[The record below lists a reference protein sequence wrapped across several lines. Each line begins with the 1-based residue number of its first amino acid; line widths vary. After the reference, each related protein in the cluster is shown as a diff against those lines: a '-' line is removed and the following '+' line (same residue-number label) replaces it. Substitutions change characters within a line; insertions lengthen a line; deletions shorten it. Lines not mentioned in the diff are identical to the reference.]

1 MPRKSLQLNDFSGGL
16 NTKSSPRDIQY
27 NEVQKADNVVLSN
40 TGLIEASSD
49 STTKASA
56 PTFPFIHT
64 QAGNGAFTFNS
75 QFNLDLSG
83 TATSPT
89 QIIAY
94 PSNWAAGNSTINF
107 LSRAFDNTGS
117 FTVLEDGVA
126 STQGNDGSTA
136 NLLAEALDDSE
147 TGVDVDDASG
157 LDADT
162 YIKVG
167 SEVMEITSISS
178 NTLTVVRGAKGT
190 TAASHSDDT
199 AVHKADPSINMK
211 VTGAI
216 QPVYY
221 FVDGVLYVSDKLVVD
236 GDNDTEPRKLQY
248 VLEDRFVEKIT
259 GWSDDKLRVVA
270 TDDMFESIESD
281 TDGNFATNVPSAA
294 GEFLVILSTDPSTD
308 SSSYSNVTTSGAA
321 NIVTTTN
328 PGDTAPSPNED
339 IGLTDKIIYLTAI
352 GATTNLDT
360 DVLLNLP
367 DEDDGASDFE
377 DGQIIFIN
385 SEAMKIKGSPSYIDN
400 SATKDV
406 VQLVV
411 DRDIYGTGALEH
423 GGESEVKTQT
433 SSTTSVTG
441 GGWEAGTYEFC
452 HTVVDLQNNE
462 TLPITTSGLSVHN
475 ITEGS
480 YFTKVGLRLK
490 DTNFTTRKNEKGVR
504 IYTRKKGGNGRW
516 ILFLDADYRRG
527 IRSNLFE
534 DYQEFASED
543 TNYNESKNLDIVN
556 PSLDT
561 YESITG
567 YSQDEESIVLGTGAT
582 DTTAGGFKAATVC
595 ARRAWIA
602 NVKKDGKVFDDR
614 IYYTPTNRF
623 ATFPDSYYLD
633 IGISDGDAFTA
644 LHSFGNRLLAFK
656 HKKLYVIN
664 VSSSSDAG
672 WYLEAEYDGMG
683 CRQQE
688 SISKTPFGVC
698 WVNDD
703 GVYMFDGQSMPKELT
718 LKLDDKT
725 WRTNQTTK
733 NPAIGYNNK
742 YKQLCVVQDAAAD
755 TDVFVFDFPTQSWS
769 LTKSIGSAGIS
780 NFLESFDGL
789 YYLEYGGSNAKTL
802 KLLTGDIGTKQIT
815 LITKD
820 IDFGNPGLVKKVK
833 KVYVSVKDDG
843 SGNTLTLT
851 YETDNPRKDGSAT
864 YASTSE
870 GATSIASADFKILS
884 YTINQSCESIQL
896 KLVDADGEAVVINDI
911 NIDYRLTNKRPS

>member
-1 MPRKSLQLNDFSGGL
+1 MLEILLQFFRRDFDTPGD
-16 NTKSSPRDIQY
+16 NFVIQ
-27 NEVQKADNVVLSN
+27 
-40 TGLIEASSD
+40 
-49 STTKASA
+49 
-56 PTFPFIHT
+56 
-64 QAGNGAFTFNS
+64 
-75 QFNLDLSG
+75 
-83 TATSPT
+83 
-89 QIIAY
+89 
-94 PSNWAAGNSTINF
+94 
-107 LSRAFDNTGS
+107 
-117 FTVLEDGVA
+117 
-126 STQGNDGSTA
+126 
-136 NLLAEALDDSE
+136 
-147 TGVDVDDASG
+147 
-157 LDADT
+157 DT
-162 YIKVG
+162 DT
-167 SEVMEITSISS
+167 EI
-178 NTLTVVRGAKGT
+178 
-190 TAASHSDDT
+190 D
-199 AVHKADPSINMK
+199 MQ
-211 VTGAI
+211 VTGEVE
-216 QPVYY
+216 PVYY
-221 FVDGVLYVSDKLVVD
+221 YVDGVLYVSDKKVVD
-236 GDNDTEPRKLQY
+236 GDNDYEPRKLQY
-248 VLEDRFVEKIT
+248 VSEDRFAQSIT
-259 GWSDDKLRVVA
+259 GWNDDKLRVVA

-281 TDGNFATNVPSAA
+281 VDGNFTSSIPSGV
-294 GEFLVILSTDPSTD
+294 GEFVVILNTDPSTVAQTYTNKQQD
-308 SSSYSNVTTSGAA
+308 SS
-321 NIVTTTN
+321 NIITTTN
-328 PGDTAPSPNED
+328 PGETAPSPNED
-339 IGLTDKIIYLTAI
+339 IGLLDKTIYLKTLAGDDDMT
-352 GATTNLDT
+352 GAFS
-360 DVLLNLP
+360 
-367 DEDDGASDFE
+367 DGEEF
-377 DGQIIFIN
+377 FIN
-385 SEAMKIKGSPSYIDN
+385 GEGFRVRGINVLSPN
-400 SATKDV
+400 TV
-406 VQLVV
+406 VQLIV
-411 DRDIYGTGALEH
+411 DRDVYDTGGLEH
-423 GGESEVKTQT
+423 GASSNVTTQS
-433 SSTTSVTG
+433 SSTAAVTG
-441 GGWEAGTYEFC
+441 GGWESGTYEFC
-452 HTVVDLQNNE
+452 HTVVDLQDNE

-475 ITEGS
+475 ITTGS
-480 YFTKVGLRLK
+480 YFTKVGFRLK
-490 DTNFTTRKNEKGVR
+490 DTSFTTRKNEKGVR

-534 DYQEFASED
+534 DYQAFSTAD

-561 YESITG
+561 YESING
-567 YSQDEESIVLGTGAT
+567 YSQDEESIVLGTGAA
-582 DTTAGGFKAATVC
+582 DGTAGGFKAATVC

-664 VSSSSDAG
+664 ISSSSDAG

-703 GVYMFDGQSMPKELT
+703 GVYVFDGQSMPKELT
-718 LKLDDKT
+718 LKLDDKA

-755 TDVFVFDFPTQSWS
+755 TDVFVFDFATQSWS

-789 YYLEYGGSNAKTL
+789 YYLEYGGSHAKTL

-820 IDFGNPGLVKKVK
+820 IDFGNPGLIKKIK

-864 YASTSE
+864 YASTTESP
-870 GATSIASADFKILS
+870 ATISDADFKILS
-884 YTINQSCESIQL
+884 YTINQNCESIQL
-896 KLVDADGEAVVINDI
+896 KLVDVDGQAIVINDI